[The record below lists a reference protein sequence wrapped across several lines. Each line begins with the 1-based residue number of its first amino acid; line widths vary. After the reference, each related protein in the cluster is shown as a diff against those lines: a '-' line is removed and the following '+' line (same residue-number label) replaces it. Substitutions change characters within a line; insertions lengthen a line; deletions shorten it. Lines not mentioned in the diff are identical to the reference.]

1 MIEPRQSRQTRT
13 NGSPIDTG
21 GGVFDSTREL
31 AALAL
36 ERAAEK
42 MRDLREGVADTAS
55 GVQRRVHDYAG
66 ATSRYVA
73 DQPVRAAL
81 IAVGIGALVMAT
93 ILVAR
98 RRHRRD

>member
-31 AALAL
+31 AALTL

-42 MRDLREGVADTAS
+42 MRDLREGVADTATS
-55 GVQRRVHDYAG
+55 AQRKVQDYAG
-66 ATSRYVA
+66 ASARYIA

-81 IAVGIGALVMAT
+81 IAAGIGALVMT
-93 ILVAR
+93 VILVSR
-98 RRHRRD
+98 RRPNRY